1 MPFSYSERLTKFF
14 MTGAPF
20 LQAFPET
27 KHNRQ
32 NPIMRIDDDEE
43 ENGGGGSS
51 IGSSSRSGNTD
62 YSIME

>member
-1 MPFSYSERLTKFF
+1 